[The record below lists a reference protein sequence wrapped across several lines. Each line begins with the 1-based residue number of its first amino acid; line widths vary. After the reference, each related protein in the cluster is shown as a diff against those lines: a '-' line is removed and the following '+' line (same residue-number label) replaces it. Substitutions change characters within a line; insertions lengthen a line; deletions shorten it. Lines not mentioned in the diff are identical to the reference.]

1 MSPDNVQ
8 NLKGKIALLTEE
20 LSELETKRDGAVEK
34 RRVREVVTA
43 FATISDVQRRLDAAR
58 RLLARAEGDEYSFVT
73 R

>member
-20 LSELETKRDGAVEK
+20 LSELETKRDDAVEK
-34 RRVREVVTA
+34 RGVREVVTA

-58 RLLARAEGDEYSFVT
+58 RLLARTEGDGYNFVT